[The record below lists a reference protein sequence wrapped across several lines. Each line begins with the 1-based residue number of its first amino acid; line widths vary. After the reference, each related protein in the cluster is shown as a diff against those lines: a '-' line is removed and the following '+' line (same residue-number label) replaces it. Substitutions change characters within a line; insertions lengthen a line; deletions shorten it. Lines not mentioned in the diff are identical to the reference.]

1 MSQFL
6 FVEKVCGKFIV
17 KIEFRKNCLNKKNC
31 TFYVVYNFLGAVK
44 L

>member
-31 TFYVVYNFLGAVK
+31 TFYVVYNFWGAVK